1 LTRTTAASQ
10 LGDGTTTGEDTPVQ
24 VTGLTGVT
32 QVAAGPVQVTGLTS
46 ATQVA
51 AGADVSFAV
60 HTVPYLV
67 GL

>member
-1 LTRTTAASQ
+1 VLAWGNNQFSQ
-10 LGDGTTTGEDTPVQ
+10 LGIGSQ
-24 VTGLTGVT
+24 VSVT
-32 QVAAGPVQVTGLTS
+32 GPVQVAGLTS

-51 AGADVSFAV
+51 AGLDVSFAI